1 LLEAGGV
8 VVVRVEPIRIILWAR
23 ITGMGSRSD
32 FLNAVAPVWMT
43 LQQVTPPLLAFP
55 AIL

>member
-8 VVVRVEPIRIILWAR
+8 VVVRVEPIRIVLWAR
-23 ITGMGSRSD
+23 ITGMGSCSD
-32 FLNAVAPVWMT
+32 FLNALAPVWMT